1 MWDFALTIHRVLM
14 AQVGS
19 DSREFTSPPTPGHQA
34 LPPLFPPEGGA
45 SWEAEVTFASPPKH
59 RATRLVCFYSST
71 CKVASYK
78 VDLLAE
84 QIRKLV
90 PGVKSVPP
98 DEGGRW

>member
-1 MWDFALTIHRVLM
+1 M

-34 LPPLFPPEGGA
+34 LPPLSWAPPEGGA
-45 SWEAEVTFASPPKH
+45 SSEAEVTFASPPKH
-59 RATRLVCFYSST
+59 RAMHLVCFYSST

-78 VDLLAE
+78 VDFLTG